1 MDKLTWCLKQ
11 KDGISLVEPNSNL
24 AEAYIKKA
32 EEALKSMRVNI
43 VKDWEISTAYYTM
56 YFSLYSIL
64 MKIGVKCEIHSC
76 TLEFAKY
83 FLNEHFNEDELD
95 FLSDSLKA
103 RVDSQYYVN
112 REISDEQYQSMI
124 KKAPEFLIKC
134 KSVLLQLDEKSI
146 NEVRNRLKD
155 KFKNIATHK
164 NN

>member
-1 MDKLTWCLKQ
+1 M
-11 KDGISLVEPNSNL
+11 
-24 AEAYIKKA
+24 
-32 EEALKSMRVNI
+32 
-43 VKDWEISTAYYTM
+43 
-56 YFSLYSIL
+56 
-64 MKIGVKCEIHSC
+64 
-76 TLEFAKY
+76 EFAKY

>member
-32 EEALKSMRVNI
+32 EEALESMRVNI
-43 VKDWEISTAYYTM
+43 IKDWKISTAYYTM

-76 TLEFAKY
+76 TLEFAKH
-83 FLNEHFNEDELD
+83 FLNEHFGEDEID

-112 REISDEQYQSMI
+112 REISDEQYQGMI
-124 KKAPEFLIKC
+124 KKAPELLIKC
-134 KSVLLQLDEKSI
+134 KSVLLQLDEKSV
-146 NEVRNRLKD
+146 NGVRNRLKD
-155 KFKNIATHK
+155 KFKKIEII
-164 NN
+164 